1 MNLYFGVVSSG
12 APPMPELLPIRLRL
26 PVITGFPELKFM
38 NFNDLVLIPFCF
50 APRPARCALSLP
62 GEI

>member
-1 MNLYFGVVSSG
+1 
-12 APPMPELLPIRLRL
+12 LLPIRLRL
-26 PVITGFPELKFM
+26 PVITCFPELESR

-50 APRPARCALSLP
+50 ARRRARYALSLP